1 MGAGLSQFKSDT
13 LKFSMPFFE
22 RFRNSEDRFVNIRN
36 FDFYDIT
43 FHTSIYVLLSLF
55 ILLIVIYDF
64 HNYYCL
70 YIQQSSFR
78 RNFISAGAAAGVASA
93 FGAPVGGLLFSMEEV
108 SSFWNQKLSWQ
119 IFFCAMIATFTTDLL
134 NSAFMSFKYQGQFG
148 MFKAE
153 KYILFQVCIPCQSQ
167 IILYTRNDTE
177 FSVLLLVQI
186 LFTFL
191 T

>member
-36 FDFYDIT
+36 FEFYDIT
-43 FHTSIYVLLSLF
+43 FHN
-55 ILLIVIYDF
+55 D
-64 HNYYCL
+64 YCL